1 MNRLGDVKGDQNKD
15 QVYFINKQL
24 TKIKKIVK
32 NVHEDRRSKIEED
45 EKIIDIIER
54 ILDLNNENQLGE
66 RLKILTPDQILS
78 ILPIILKQEIVLR
91 NL

>member
-1 MNRLGDVKGDQNKD
+1 MNRLGNVKGDQNKD
-15 QVYFINKQL
+15 QIYFINKKL
-24 TKIKKIVK
+24 TKIKNIVK

-66 RLKILTPDQILS
+66 RLKILTPDQMLS
-78 ILPIILKQEIVLR
+78 ILPITLA
-91 NL
+91 

>member
-1 MNRLGDVKGDQNKD
+1 MNRLGDVKGDQNKY

-45 EKIIDIIER
+45 EKVIDIIER

-66 RLKILTPDQILS
+66 RLKILTPDEMLS
-78 ILPIILKQEIVLR
+78 ILPITLA
-91 NL
+91 

>member
-1 MNRLGDVKGDQNKD
+1 MNRLGDVKGDQNKY
-15 QVYFINKQL
+15 QVYFISKQL

-45 EKIIDIIER
+45 EKVIDIIER

-66 RLKILTPDQILS
+66 RLKILTPDEMLS
-78 ILPIILKQEIVLR
+78 ILPITLA
-91 NL
+91 

>member
-66 RLKILTPDQILS
+66 RLKILTPDQMLR
-78 ILPIILKQEIVLR
+78 ILPITLA
-91 NL
+91 

>member
-1 MNRLGDVKGDQNKD
+1 MNRLGDVKGDQNKY

-45 EKIIDIIER
+45 EKVIDIIER

-66 RLKILTPDQILS
+66 RLKILAPDEMLS
-78 ILPIILKQEIVLR
+78 ILPITLA
-91 NL
+91 

>member
-15 QVYFINKQL
+15 QIYFINKKL
-24 TKIKKIVK
+24 TKIKNIVK

-45 EKIIDIIER
+45 EKIKDIIER

-66 RLKILTPDQILS
+66 RLKILTPDQMLS
-78 ILPIILKQEIVLR
+78 ILPITLA
-91 NL
+91 

>member
-1 MNRLGDVKGDQNKD
+1 MNRLGDVKGDQNKN

-24 TKIKKIVK
+24 TKIKNIVK

-66 RLKILTPDQILS
+66 RLKILTPDQMLS
-78 ILPIILKQEIVLR
+78 ILPITLA
-91 NL
+91 

>member
-1 MNRLGDVKGDQNKD
+1 MNRIGDVKGDQNKD
-15 QVYFINKQL
+15 QIYFINKKL
-24 TKIKKIVK
+24 TKIKNIVK

-66 RLKILTPDQILS
+66 RLKILTPDQMLS
-78 ILPIILKQEIVLR
+78 ILPITLA
-91 NL
+91 

>member
-15 QVYFINKQL
+15 QIYFINKKL
-24 TKIKKIVK
+24 TKIKNIVE

-66 RLKILTPDQILS
+66 RLKILTPDQMLS
-78 ILPIILKQEIVLR
+78 ILPITLA
-91 NL
+91 